1 MFGRTIGLTKEA
13 IMSGRNGDKARSDR
27 ERKKKNLRRKRTLEL
42 RKKLSLQNK
51 EAQAAG
57 AKAK

>member
-1 MFGRTIGLTKEA
+1 MFGRSTRLTKEA
-13 IMSGRNGDKARSDR
+13 IMSGRNGDKARFDR
-27 ERKKKNLRRKRTLEL
+27 ERKKNNLRRKRTLEL

-51 EAQAAG
+51 EAQAPS

>member
-1 MFGRTIGLTKEA
+1 MFGRRSIGLAEEE

-42 RKKLSLQNK
+42 RKTLSLQKK
-51 EAQAAG
+51 EA
-57 AKAK
+57 

>member
-1 MFGRTIGLTKEA
+1 MFGRSIGLIKEA

-42 RKKLSLQNK
+42 RKKLSLENK
-51 EAQAAG
+51 EAQVAG